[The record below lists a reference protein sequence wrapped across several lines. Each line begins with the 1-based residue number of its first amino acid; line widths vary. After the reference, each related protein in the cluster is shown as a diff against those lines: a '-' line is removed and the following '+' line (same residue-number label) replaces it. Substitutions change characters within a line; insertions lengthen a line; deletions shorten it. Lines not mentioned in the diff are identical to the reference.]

1 MKSACVEDFVN
12 RLNFGVVL
20 LVKDARICLTSELSW
35 YKNVSEFALLVSCFG
50 KNVLSEFRLTL

>member
-1 MKSACVEDFVN
+1 MKIICFEDSVN

-50 KNVLSEFRLTL
+50 NFFFSEFA